1 MHKIAE
7 SDFVSYMYLYLITDI
22 CLGYLRV
29 GELRVC
35 VWGGGGG
42 ESVMRG
48 NKTKAVLAA
57 SVYIPLTD

>member
-29 GELRVC
+29 GEL
-35 VWGGGGG
+35 GGGGG
-42 ESVMRG
+42 WGGRDEMQ
-48 NKTKAVLAA
+48 
-57 SVYIPLTD
+57 

>member
-29 GELRVC
+29 EELCVC
-35 VWGGGGG
+35 GGGRD
-42 ESVMRG
+42 VRQ
-48 NKTKAVLAA
+48 
-57 SVYIPLTD
+57 